1 MSQTVLVADDS
12 TLRLIQETYAAYEV
26 EANGPGM
33 VARFKL
39 PHATVTVYRSKK
51 VLFQG
56 AHHAQEASRFQRGE
70 LAPLSSAPSNELKSS
85 VPDDLPTASVIG
97 SDETGTGDFFGPIT
111 VAACYVPKEKIE
123 RLQELGVKDSKMLTD
138 DAMRDMAPLIAAS
151 CIHSTLTLDNP
162 KYNELQE
169 KGYSQGKMKAMMHN
183 AALNHV
189 LRKMDGAPYDYI
201 LIDQFAQEQTY
212 YNHLNRSKDV
222 VRDRVIFATKA
233 EQIHVS
239 VAAASILAR
248 FQFLKALD
256 ALSER
261 AGVTIPKGAS
271 AKVDKVAARLLRTYG
286 ESELKQWT
294 KWHFANREKAKRL
307 L

>member
-1 MSQTVLVADDS
+1 MA
-12 TLRLIQETYAAYEV
+12 
-26 EANGPGM
+26 GWGM
-33 VARFKL
+33 
-39 PHATVTVYRSKK
+39 
-51 VLFQG
+51 
-56 AHHAQEASRFQRGE
+56 
-70 LAPLSSAPSNELKSS
+70 
-85 VPDDLPTASVIG
+85 
-97 SDETGTGDFFGPIT
+97 
-111 VAACYVPKEKIE
+111 
-123 RLQELGVKDSKMLTD
+123 
-138 DAMRDMAPLIAAS
+138 
-151 CIHSTLTLDNP
+151 